1 MVLQNYNDLFN
12 FMEVLGKRW
21 AMPLLIFLLLCEKT
35 RFSQMKKQ
43 LKVTS
48 RALSKKL
55 KLLEALGLIEKIA
68 IDKPKKVFYSLSDK
82 GKGISQ
88 ILLKVA
94 TNISN

>member
-35 RFSQMKKQ
+35 SFSQMKKQ

-48 RALSKKL
+48 RALSLKL
-55 KLLEALGLIEKIA
+55 KLLGDLGLIEKIT
-68 IDKPKKVFYSLSDK
+68 INKPRKMFYSLSDK
-82 GKGISQ
+82 GRRISQ
-88 ILLKVA
+88 ILLKILLV
-94 TNISN
+94 

>member
-48 RALSKKL
+48 RALSLKL
-55 KLLEALGLIEKIA
+55 KLLGDLGLIEKIT
-68 IDKPKKVFYSLSDK
+68 INKPRKMFYSLSDK
-82 GKGISQ
+82 GRRISQ
-88 ILLKVA
+88 ILLKILLV
-94 TNISN
+94 